1 MGAFPQ
7 RAGTGD
13 NVEQG
18 GKAPNRVTAAAGRAI
33 PSARGMQHDARVLSS
48 GLRHDLRHAAAT
60 IRALVAVLQTR
71 SAGVDVDGSLA
82 GIDDCARA
90 ITQMLGLPGTE
101 RAPRAIRVDHIAE
114 AVVARAR
121 LVFACDISVDVTECW
136 GIVTEVDIERLLGN
150 LVDNACRAA
159 GPTGRVAVQAND
171 ESDVIIL
178 EVSDSG
184 SGFGAFPPHGGI
196 GLSVVETVTRSFGGR
211 VTFARSRLG
220 GVRISVE
227 LPSAGP
233 SGSAATPSGNS
244 TGKSRREGET

>member
-1 MGAFPQ
+1 
-7 RAGTGD
+7 
-13 NVEQG
+13 VEQG
-18 GKAPNRVTAAAGRAI
+18 GKAPNRVNAAAGRGL
-33 PSARGMQHDARVLSS
+33 PSSRAVQRDARLLAS

-71 SAGVDVDGSLA
+71 SEGADVDGSLA

-90 ITQMLGLPGTE
+90 ITQMLELPRREPG
-101 RAPRAIRVDHIAE
+101 PRAVRVDYIAE

-121 LVFACDISVDVTECW
+121 VVFACDISVAVTECW
-136 GIVTEVDIERLLGN
+136 GLVTEVDFERLLGN

-159 GPTGRVAVQAND
+159 GPTGRVAVQADN

-178 EVSDSG
+178 VVSDSG

-211 VTFARSRLG
+211 VTFARSQLG
-220 GVRISVE
+220 GVRITVE
-227 LPSAGP
+227 LPSAGQ
-233 SGSAATPSGNS
+233 SGPTPTTPS
-244 TGKSRREGET
+244 EDVIGESEQEVGT